1 MKNQLEGTAESGF
14 RTPGLEK
21 FNRRQRV
28 AAGQG
33 TAGLV
38 IAVQLEAQLHSCH
51 GLLATV
57 TQHSL
62 WAQRK

>member
-1 MKNQLEGTAESGF
+1 MKNQLEGTAGSGF
-14 RTPGLEK
+14 RTPGLEE
-21 FNRRQRV
+21 FNRQPV

-38 IAVQLEAQLHSCH
+38 IAAQLEAQLHTCH
-51 GLLATV
+51 GLLAAV

>member
-1 MKNQLEGTAESGF
+1 MKNRFEGTAGSEF
-14 RTPGLEK
+14 RTPGLQK
-21 FNRRQRV
+21 FNRQRV

-38 IAVQLEAQLHSCH
+38 IAAQLEAQLHTCH
-51 GLLATV
+51 GLLAAV
-57 TQHSL
+57 SQHSL